1 MKEIREYWFD
11 RLCSDTTLR
20 GLTGYTAS
28 DRRIFL
34 EWPPE
39 VIALG
44 ITYPA
49 YMTYNLMKPSP
60 LNPLA
65 EVEVTQQLDIVIEMN
80 VWAISPD
87 VRDDIGER
95 ITVLFKDLSF
105 TTTSYIGLAV
115 KKESEEDI
123 TELQRGTGQID
134 SYRKYLRFRIEH
146 VFAL

>member
-1 MKEIREYWFD
+1 MKEIREYIFD
-11 RLCSDTTLR
+11 RLSADATLR
-20 GLTGYTAS
+20 GFTGYTAS

-34 EWPPE
+34 NWPPE

-44 ITYPA
+44 ATYPA
-49 YMTYNLMKPSP
+49 YITYNLMKPSP
-60 LNPLA
+60 LNPFA

-80 VWAISPD
+80 IWAISPD
-87 VRDDIGER
+87 VRDDVGER

-105 TTTSYIGLAV
+105 TTTSYIGLVV

-146 VFAL
+146 VFAK